1 MPKCGQC
8 TVDKLRQEGRW
19 SLLATSPVPAS
30 VRGPMKRH
38 KAEQGTQDTLP
49 GFQKVCTRA
58 YISHTHMHEKGIQVY
73 TFNKTQREWIMKI
86 TGQYMTQTSLQ
97 VQKDPFV

>member
-1 MPKCGQC
+1 MIIAPAQWTSRDRK
-8 TVDKLRQEGRW
+8 

-38 KAEQGTQDTLP
+38 KAEQGTQDTFP
-49 GFQKVCTRA
+49 GFQKCA
-58 YISHTHMHEKGIQVY
+58 HMHTSVTHICMKKAYKY
-73 TFNKTQREWIMKI
+73 TFIIKTQREWIMKI
-86 TGQYMTQTSLQ
+86 IGQYMTQTSFQ